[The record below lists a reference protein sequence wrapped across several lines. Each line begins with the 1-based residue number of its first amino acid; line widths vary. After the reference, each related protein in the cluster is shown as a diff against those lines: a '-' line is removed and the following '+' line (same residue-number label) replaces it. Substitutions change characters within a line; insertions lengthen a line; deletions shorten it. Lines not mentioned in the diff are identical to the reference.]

1 MLTRVYIDNF
11 RSFQNFEY
19 KPEKKQLLLGANGS
33 GKSSLLEVLRRL
45 KSFVKGDSNQFTQST
60 RTRWIDSP
68 AQVFELEAGLTA
80 RGSSIVWNL
89 AMNW

>member
-33 GKSSLLEVLRRL
+33 GKTSLLEVLRRL
-45 KSFVKGDSNQFTQST
+45 KSFVKGDSNLFTQST
-60 RTRWIDSP
+60 RTRWVDSP
-68 AQVFELEAGLTA
+68 TQVFELEARLDRQEVRVSPGTRL
-80 RGSSIVWNL
+80 
-89 AMNW
+89 